1 MVRLHSPRV
10 QCPFHVFFEM
20 ITALQNRTL
29 YIKRRMPFLSFP
41 GDKSTCLVIV
51 FDFVPLPQISLLL
64 ADSIFTTEI
73 PRKRDLSL
81 THFERKF
88 WEIHIFFPGER
99 KGQVWQKLRESE
111 AIGTEWRARKRSW
124 FVRSILNLLQ
134 RTVLP
139 DGIFVSKNPQD
150 MAGFVTRRIFSW
162 SSIIG
167 YSALSFKLAELL
179 RRECYYR
186 FRLEGFSL

>member
-88 WEIHIFFPGER
+88 WEIHIFSRGKEKGKCGKNWENLRQLEPNGAQGRGADLLDLFSISY
-99 KGQVWQKLRESE
+99 KGQCCQMAFSSPKIPKIWLV
-111 AIGTEWRARKRSW
+111 SW
-124 FVRSILNLLQ
+124 HVVFFLD
-134 RTVLP
+134 LP
-139 DGIFVSKNPQD
+139 
-150 MAGFVTRRIFSW
+150 
-162 SSIIG
+162 
-167 YSALSFKLAELL
+167 
-179 RRECYYR
+179 
-186 FRLEGFSL
+186 